1 MNVDEAN
8 VANAPAERFTASIGL
23 HEDFIVARA
32 AGELDYTS
40 AGLLHLQVK
49 DAWEATGSRGLV
61 LDLSGVTFC
70 DSMGVGVLVL
80 LLRQS
85 REQQSTLV
93 LSGMPARLE
102 RILAITGLRTVF
114 EVEAS
119 VEEAVQLVQASPRS
133 KASPQTS
140 GEAASL

>member
-1 MNVDEAN
+1 MDEAN
-8 VANAPAERFTASIGL
+8 VAQASTERLTASIGL
-23 HEDFIVARA
+23 HENFIVARA

-40 AGLLHLQVK
+40 AGLLHRQVK
-49 DAWEATGSRGLV
+49 DAWEATGSGGLV

-70 DSMGVGVLVL
+70 DSMGIGVLVL

-93 LSGMPARLE
+93 LSGIPARLE
-102 RILAITGLRTVF
+102 RILAITGLRTAF

-119 VEEAVQLVQASPRS
+119 VEEAVQLVQAGLREDR
-133 KASPQTS
+133 T
-140 GEAASL
+140 GFRR